1 MTPEEKLK
9 ELGFELQTPN
19 RAHRQLRSLGAHRK
33 PESTCRAQGP
43 NRQGDSDAETY
54 DGKLGE
60 RYGIEEGYK
69 AAQQTAF
76 NLLCALKAATGDL
89 SKVKRIVKVLG
100 MVNSTPDFADQPKV
114 INGCSD
120 LLVEVFGDK
129 GKHARS
135 AVGMGALPNNI
146 PVEIEFIAEVED

>member
-1 MTPEEKLK
+1 MSPEEKLK
-9 ELGFELQTPN
+9 ELGFELKPPN
-19 RAHRQLRSLGAHRK
+19 APVANYVPWVRTGNLVYLSG
-33 PESTCRAQGP
+33 QGP
-43 NRQGDSDAETY
+43 NRAGDADAHVY
-54 DGKLGE
+54 DGKVGE
-60 RYGIEEGYK
+60 RYGIEEGYA

-76 NLLCALKAATGDL
+76 NLLCALKDATGDL
-89 SKVKRIVKVLG
+89 SKVTRIVKVLG

-120 LLVEVFGDK
+120 LLVEVYGDK

-146 PVEIEFIAEVED
+146 PVEIEIIVEVAD

>member
-9 ELGFELQTPN
+9 ELGLELRAPN
-19 RAHRQLRSLGAHRK
+19 APIANYVPWVRTGNLVYLSG
-33 PESTCRAQGP
+33 QGP
-43 NRQGDSDAETY
+43 NRAGDADATVY
-54 DGKLGE
+54 DGKVGE
-60 RYGIEEGYK
+60 RYGIEEGYE
-69 AAQQTAF
+69 AARQTAY

-89 SKVKRIVKVLG
+89 SKVSRIVKVLG

>member
-1 MTPEEKLK
+1 MTPEEKLQ

-19 RAHRQLRSLGAHRK
+19 APIANYVPWVRTGNLVYLSG
-33 PESTCRAQGP
+33 QGP
-43 NRQGDSDAETY
+43 NRAGDTSSPTY

-69 AAQQTAF
+69 AAQLTAL

-120 LLVEVFGDK
+120 LLG
-129 GKHARS
+129 
-135 AVGMGALPNNI
+135 
-146 PVEIEFIAEVED
+146 

>member
-9 ELGFELQTPN
+9 ELGFELQEPN
-19 RAHRQLRSLGAHRK
+19 APIANYVPWVRTGNLIYLSG
-33 PESTCRAQGP
+33 QGP
-43 NRQGDSDAETY
+43 NRAGDASATVY

-60 RYGIEEGYK
+60 RYGIEEGYQ

-89 SKVKRIVKVLG
+89 SKVSRIVKVLG

>member
-1 MTPEEKLK
+1 MSPEEKLK
-9 ELGFELQTPN
+9 ELGFELRSPN
-19 RAHRQLRSLGAHRK
+19 APVANYVPWVRTGNLVYLSG
-33 PESTCRAQGP
+33 QGP
-43 NRQGDSDAETY
+43 NRAGDPDAHVY
-54 DGKLGE
+54 DGKVGE
-60 RYGIEEGYK
+60 RYGIEEGYA

-76 NLLCALKAATGDL
+76 NLLCALKDATGDL
-89 SKVKRIVKVLG
+89 SKVTRIVKVLG

-135 AVGMGALPNNI
+135 AVGMGALPSNI
-146 PVEIEFIAEVED
+146 PVEIEIIVEVAD

>member
-9 ELGFELQTPN
+9 ELGFELQEPN
-19 RAHRQLRSLGAHRK
+19 APIANYVPWVRTGNLIYLSG
-33 PESTCRAQGP
+33 QGP
-43 NRQGDSDAETY
+43 NRAGDANATVY

-60 RYGIEEGYK
+60 RYGIEEGYQ

-89 SKVKRIVKVLG
+89 SKVSRIVKVLG
-100 MVNSTPDFADQPKV
+100 MVNSAPDFADQPKV